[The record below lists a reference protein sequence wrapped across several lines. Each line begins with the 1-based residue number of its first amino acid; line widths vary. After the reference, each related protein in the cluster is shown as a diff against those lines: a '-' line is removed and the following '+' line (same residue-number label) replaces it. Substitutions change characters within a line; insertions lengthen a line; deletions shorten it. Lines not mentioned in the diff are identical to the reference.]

1 MAQDFTANLT
11 NALGSSL
18 SGNLTFRNQAESY
31 IKEVIH
37 SINHISLGFSVPGI
51 LFNFASDLC

>member
-11 NALGSSL
+11 NALGTSL

-37 SINHISLGFSVPGI
+37 YIKQISLGFSVSRVLLNP
-51 LFNFASDLC
+51 AADLC

>member
-37 SINHISLGFSVPGI
+37 YINQISLGFSVPWV
-51 LFNFASDLC
+51 LFNLVADLS